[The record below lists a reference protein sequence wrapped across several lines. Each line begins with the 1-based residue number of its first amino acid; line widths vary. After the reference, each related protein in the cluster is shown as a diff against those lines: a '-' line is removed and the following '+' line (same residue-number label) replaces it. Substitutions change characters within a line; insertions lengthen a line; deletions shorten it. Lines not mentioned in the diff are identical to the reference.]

1 MSEKMMRPFSN
12 GTESMIWYD
21 NNCCT
26 CKKAWHSKD
35 GNYPKEETL
44 KAYVR
49 QGKYCKLQYDLDL
62 GFVISEIP
70 ESTADQIGT
79 THKSETYCTL
89 KETCMMWSE
98 KDEDDNR
105 PRPRKP
111 RDPSGPNQLCLPIEL
126 IEIERNIVKQI
137 QLTKTEKVK

>member
-1 MSEKMMRPFSN
+1 MLRPFSN
-12 GTESMIWYD
+12 GTEGMMWYD
-21 NNCCT
+21 DNCCT

-62 GFVISEIP
+62 AFIISEIP

-79 THKSETYCTL
+79 EYKSDKCCTL
-89 KETCMMWSE
+89 KQTCMMWSE
-98 KDEDDNR
+98 KGDGDER
-105 PRPRKP
+105 KPRKP
-111 RDPSGPNQLCLPIEL
+111 RDPSGPNQLSLPIAL
-126 IEIERNIVKQI
+126 IDIEENIAQPKP
-137 QLTKTEKVK
+137 QLESVNY